1 VNPTSSNTSS
11 ADPEIHRQYAERKA
25 AQQPPPVQGPRMV
38 QRNRQQQDTVRDA
51 SRVKQ
56 IEQLA
61 AIPVAEE
68 GPDGFFIPWDDG
80 KPKWDFAGKLRY
92 LSGSDSSGEA
102 DPYSGYEP
110 DPESDVSEAADASS
124 SAAASGGDSG
134 NSDVAGGR
142 TDLLP
147 LLFKQVVS
155 SNRGR
160 GEYAEEFGASDED
173 SGDSLYAGDAGS
185 GSEPV
190 SEDEGDSGDA
200 SDQGSISS
208 AGESDDESSF
218 AASTDVPDNESDGTG
233 DSGSVSE
240 DEGDSG
246 DASDQGSISSAGESD
261 DESGS
266 AASTDVP
273 DNESDGTGDT
283 ETDENHLD
291 AFNSSNQCR
300 TLKARRSDS
309 KTCSDTEQN
318 AGEHDAALAFA
329 ENPQSSQQL
338 TLSRQF
344 RPWDSLRHSRDA
356 RSDSEDAFSDSQG
369 NADAPPGVAPFFGKG
384 SDSFGGQ
391 ADSFDAQQNRFRLPT
406 NEQSDAL
413 GDESLSSLGYSET
426 TEESSTDPEDDLGPE
441 LRADILEE
449 IAEANRKAKEE
460 WDLRRAENEKRAL
473 RSFEG
478 NGFRVSVDIPV
489 SWSGEMFLEF
499 KGKLEKKYFP
509 SLVEAVQE
517 KLVLSSSLTITTK
530 DQEGCVSASE
540 FIRRAPQSLLDS
552 ITELK
557 FSLDQDPAFFLD
569 AHSLGKLLPAIRTLE
584 APSSVVP
591 TLLKRCR
598 KPMARLSKL
607 VLNLYGSYSP
617 STGKWLAQHSHLKN
631 LSIMDCSFFAEEASV
646 AYPVEP
652 LLLAL
657 ERNTSVQRLSLSVPC
672 DENKEAIVGLIKNN
686 AGIRRLSL
694 QHQHLEGQ
702 AGAEIIQSLHLRR
715 RLEELKIYFSGLDV
729 WTALAG
735 LIASPSCPREV
746 TLNEM
751 NFSDELDMMRIIS
764 GLAENSNLE
773 VLNWDS
779 HHFSRQTVP
788 SFVKMVESHPTLKG
802 IRVESRQFSRDDVEK
817 IKRALDRNRGI
828 SVAAPAATA
837 ALQILAGR
845 NYPREFIH
853 QIIEQ
858 ISTLSPQGK
867 EDGLQTLVNLQDA
880 VLQPGPRS

>member
-11 ADPEIHRQYAERKA
+11 ADPEIHRQYAELEA
-25 AQQPPPVQGPRMV
+25 AQQLPPVQGPRMV

-61 AIPVAEE
+61 AIPVAEK

-134 NSDVAGGR
+134 NSDVAAGR

-185 GSEPV
+185 GSEP
-190 SEDEGDSGDA
+190 
-200 SDQGSISS
+200 
-208 AGESDDESSF
+208 
-218 AASTDVPDNESDGTG
+218 
-233 DSGSVSE
+233 VSE

-369 NADAPPGVAPFFGKG
+369 NADARPGVAPFFGKG